1 MLDCR
6 EVTPAQAGFPGAR
19 LIARLRQRV
28 RRKGKKSTQIVYL
41 ISSLSLAELQ
51 ALGWLKLKRNYWV
64 IESRLHHP
72 LDVSL
77 GEDQSRVRQPNAAL
91 VLGMF
96 RRVVVSCALAWL
108 AAVQTI
114 KTRYSVGRFLK
125 QFARRDGGPAR
136 LWALV
141 VAATPTAW
149 RQAA

>member
-1 MLDCR
+1 
-6 EVTPAQAGFPGAR
+6 
-19 LIARLRQRV
+19 
-28 RRKGKKSTQIVYL
+28 
-41 ISSLSLAELQ
+41 
-51 ALGWLKLKRNYWV
+51 V

-108 AAVQTI
+108 EAVQTT
-114 KTRYSVGRFLK
+114 KTRYSVGRFQK

-136 LWALV
+136 LHALV
-141 VAATPTAW
+141 FAQAPTAW
-149 RQAA
+149 RKPV